1 MQAKKVHEVD
11 GLKTYVLVF
20 DRGDE
25 VMRELKRFAKERKLT
40 ASSLT
45 AIGAFERATLG
56 YFNWER
62 KDYDRIEVDE
72 QVEVVTLAGDIALA
86 DGEPKIHAHV
96 VLGRRDG
103 AALGGHLLEAT
114 VRPTLELTLVE
125 TPVTLQRRHDPE
137 TGLNLIRLERA

>member
-1 MQAKKVHEVD
+1 MQARQVHEVD
-11 GLKTYVLVF
+11 GLKTFVLVF
-20 DRGDE
+20 ERGDE
-25 VMRELKRFAKERKLT
+25 VMRELKRFASERKLT
-40 ASSLT
+40 ASSLN

-72 QVEVVTLAGDIALA
+72 QVEVVTLTGDIALD

-103 AALGGHLLEAT
+103 SALGGHLLEAT

-125 TPVTLQRRHDPE
+125 TPATLQRRHDPE
-137 TGLNLIRLERA
+137 SGLNLIRLEQT

>member
-1 MQAKKVHEVD
+1 MQARQVHEVD

-20 DRGDE
+20 GRGDQ
-25 VMRELKRFAKERKLT
+25 VMQELQRFARQRKLT
-40 ASSLT
+40 GSSLT

-56 YFNWER
+56 YFNWQR
-62 KDYDRIEVDE
+62 KDYDRIEVNE
-72 QVEVVTLAGDIALA
+72 QVEVVTLVGDIALA

-103 AALGGHLLEAT
+103 SALGGHLLEAT

-125 TPVTLQRRHDPE
+125 TPATLQRYHDPE
-137 TGLNLIRLERA
+137 TGLNLIRFERT